1 MLPILVK
8 MLIVQFLF
16 IYLLG
21 PGDGII
27 LRGDSAI
34 EHACHALH
42 RTLASQFRYAII
54 WGTSAKFSPQR
65 VGIKHKLHH
74 EDVVQIVK
82 K

>member
-1 MLPILVK
+1 MTQRFENKYV
-8 MLIVQFLF
+8 
-16 IYLLG
+16 LG
-21 PGDGII
+21 PDDGLI
-27 LRGDSAI
+27 LRRGATV

-42 RTLASQFRYAII
+42 RSLSAAFRYAIV

-65 VGIKHKLHH
+65 VGIHHKLHH